1 MQRDEHP
8 VDINPDKETAER
20 QDLSMMPGRQEDI
33 ETASARANRVGD
45 RDVTAERPR
54 EDRGAAEGGAAENG
68 PRTTPAD
75 HPLREGL

>member
-8 VDINPDKETAER
+8 VDIHPDKETAER
-20 QDLSMMPGRQEDI
+20 QELSMMPGRQEDL

-45 RDVTAERPR
+45 RDVTAEQPGG
-54 EDRGAAEGGAAENG
+54 DRDAADGGPGENG
-68 PRTTPAD
+68 PRVTPAD